1 LKSSTGLLI
10 FGGVKMFEAIILG
23 GIFLTA
29 MLGAYW
35 ILDKLDISVNFYRYM
50 DFGGILLIFLT
61 IMIVGA
67 IAVICGVIGGRF

>member
-1 LKSSTGLLI
+1 
-10 FGGVKMFEAIILG
+10 MFEAIILG